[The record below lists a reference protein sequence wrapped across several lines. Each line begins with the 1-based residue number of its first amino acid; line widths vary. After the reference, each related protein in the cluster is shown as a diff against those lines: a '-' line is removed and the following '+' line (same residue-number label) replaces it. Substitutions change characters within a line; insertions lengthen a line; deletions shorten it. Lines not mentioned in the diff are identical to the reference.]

1 MAEKTV
7 RSHQRS
13 LGFSIADPVV
23 SRRIDIQIEVECVA
37 AEPNTCDWIIRC
49 RTSQNSAEFVERLC
63 RPLVELCLPQRVW
76 TDNGLRFFHSRR
88 KGAGGDG
95 R

>member
-7 RSHQRS
+7 RSQQRS

-23 SRRIDIQIEVECVA
+23 SRRIDIQIEFERVA
-37 AEPNTCDWIIRC
+37 AEPNTCDWIIRW
-49 RTSQNSAEFVERLC
+49 RTSETSAEFVERLC
-63 RPLVELCLPQRVW
+63 RLLVELCRAQRVW
-76 TDNGLRFFHSRR
+76 TDNGLSFHSRR